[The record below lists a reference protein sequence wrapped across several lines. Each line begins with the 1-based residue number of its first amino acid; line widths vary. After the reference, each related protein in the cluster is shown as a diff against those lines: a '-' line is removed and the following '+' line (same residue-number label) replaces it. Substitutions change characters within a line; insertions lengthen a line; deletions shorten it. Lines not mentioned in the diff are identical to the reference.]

1 MDSCIE
7 HGESSLP
14 AKAGLMT
21 TASAVVHLTST
32 CGLLMTT
39 SDSVF
44 LDTASKRACGNWT
57 PSLRIRAILASS
69 FLFPFLEITPKVDQR
84 FS

>member
-1 MDSCIE
+1 MALDRNGIQVHPHRISKVNVFQIRSRNTRRLGMDSCIE

-14 AKAGLMT
+14 AKAGLVT
-21 TASAVVHLTST
+21 TDSVVVHLTSI

-44 LDTASKRACGNWT
+44 LDTASKRA
-57 PSLRIRAILASS
+57 
-69 FLFPFLEITPKVDQR
+69 
-84 FS
+84 